1 MAKDVGE
8 QNGILELL
16 LLIIDLE
23 CVAVAIVKITV

>member
-1 MAKDVGE
+1 MAKDIGE

-16 LLIIDLE
+16 LLIIDLK